1 MVGQA
6 SRSKVIELAP
16 VTTTTTAA
24 KPAPTSAFDAVVKA
38 PVTAPETMVMQAPA
52 QPQPAPIT
60 TGTDM
65 SWGIQVGAF
74 SSQALAVQA
83 ARTAMQVAPMA
94 LVTAKM
100 ALADPASAN
109 IPVHRARV
117 ENLSQMDASKACE
130 GLIANHAPCFIY
142 HTVAGGR

>member
-1 MVGQA
+1 VGQA

-16 VTTTTTAA
+16 VITTTPA
-24 KPAPTSAFDAVVKA
+24 KTVPTSAFDAVVQA
-38 PVTAPETMVMQAPA
+38 PISPPETMVMQAPVK
-52 QPQPAPIT
+52 PQPAPIT
-60 TGTDM
+60 GVDM

-83 ARTAMQVAPMA
+83 ARTAMQVAPKA

-109 IPVHRARV
+109 IPVHRARL
-117 ENLSQMDASKACE
+117 ENLSQMDARKACE
-130 GLIANHAPCFIY
+130 VLISNNSPCFIY